1 MVEDL
6 HRHKSARFTRDE
18 QVADKA
24 LRSPFFDNLGEVDG
38 VYDIKDFKRNVIM
51 KRLYQ
56 CGTAVYQL
64 AKLRMLEFYYD
75 FLDISVDKDLS
86 CAP

>member
-18 QVADKA
+18 QVAHKA
-24 LRSPFFDNLGEVDG
+24 PRSPFFDSLGEVDG

-51 KRLYQ
+51 KRTYQ
-56 CGTAVYQL
+56 CATAAYQL

-75 FLDISVDKDLS
+75 FLDISVDKNLS
-86 CAP
+86 CAL